1 MYLLQSSDRL
11 EKRIEDFKMSF
22 DLGVMMH
29 ERDRK
34 RATHLFKRTPSI
46 GTSIGKSASLEGE
59 HIMLGNFEP
68 DWSKF
73 EQVYAR
79 GEPRFL

>member
-1 MYLLQSSDRL
+1 
-11 EKRIEDFKMSF
+11 MSF

-34 RATHLFKRTPSI
+34 RATSLFKRTPSI
-46 GTSIGKSASLEGE
+46 GKSFSVE
-59 HIMLGNFEP
+59 LGDAILGQFEP

-73 EQVYAR
+73 ESVYAQ
-79 GEPRFL
+79 GIVCHKSFFLF